1 MKVVPDVVAIISSV
15 MANEGFHELLF
26 GVRRSIR
33 YHSRRQAFF
42 EGVDRCTDFILLLL
56 GSGAV
61 ALALQDHK
69 TFTLAA
75 GFGVAGISGLKL
87 VFSFGVKASRH
98 AQFVKD
104 FTRLEKQLHP
114 GASDETVAA
123 VAKERLDIEAA
134 EPPVRRVLD
143 VICHNEL
150 LVAMGYDAKTLQQ
163 EWVRLTWFQ
172 RLTANLFN
180 WGEHR
185 LVKAGQ
191 KPG

>member
-1 MKVVPDVVAIISSV
+1 
-15 MANEGFHELLF
+15 MANEDFHELLF
-26 GVRRSIR
+26 DVRRSIR

-42 EGVDRCTDFILLLL
+42 ERADRCTDFMLLLL

-69 TFTLAA
+69 TYTLAA
-75 GFGVAGISGLKL
+75 GFGVAFISTVKL
-87 VFSFGVKASRH
+87 VFTFGFNAGRH
-98 AQFVKD
+98 TQFVKD
-104 FTRLEKQLHP
+104 FTRLEKRLHAD
-114 GASDETVAA
+114 ASDETIAA
-123 VAKERLDIEAA
+123 VTQERLDIEAG
-134 EPPVRRVLD
+134 EPPVKRVLD

-150 LVAMGYDAKTLQQ
+150 LAAMGYDAKTLQQ
-163 EWVRLTWFQ
+163 ERVRLTWFQ

>member
-1 MKVVPDVVAIISSV
+1 MT
-15 MANEGFHELLF
+15 NEGFDDLLF

-42 EGVDRCTDFILLLL
+42 ERLDRWSAFVLLLL

-61 ALALQDHK
+61 ASVLQDNK
-69 TFTLAA
+69 TWALIAGLGVTCVSGLNLVF
-75 GFGVAGISGLKL
+75 GFGVR
-87 VFSFGVKASRH
+87 ASRH

-104 FTRLEKQLHP
+104 FTRFETRLQDDD
-114 GASDETVAA
+114 SDETVAA
-123 VAKERLDIEAA
+123 VAKERLGVEAA
-134 EPPVRRVLD
+134 EPPVMRVLD

-150 LVAMGYDAKTLQQ
+150 LTAMGYEGNILQQ
-163 EWVRLTWFQ
+163 ERVRLTRLQ

-185 LVKAGQ
+185 LIKGGQ
-191 KPG
+191 ELS